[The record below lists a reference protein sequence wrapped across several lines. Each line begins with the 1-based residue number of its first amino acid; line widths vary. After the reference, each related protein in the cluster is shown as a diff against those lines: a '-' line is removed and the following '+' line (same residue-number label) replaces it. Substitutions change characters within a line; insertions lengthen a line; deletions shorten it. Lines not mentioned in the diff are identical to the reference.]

1 MQGQDLIEEKDTSTT
16 LQMDRM
22 EHLFDTI
29 TEGDSVRA
37 IFKVKNTGSYDLYIR
52 QIFPSCGC
60 SVVDFKQTAIKV
72 GEEIEVLVVFDSLHK
87 SGEIE
92 NTFQMFSNAGYHTF
106 YLKGFVIKAEQ

>member
-1 MQGQDLIEEKDTSTT
+1 MKVLKSIFLSLLLVSLFQMQGQDLIEEKDTSTT

-60 SVVDFKQTAIKV
+60 SVVDFKQRLT
-72 GEEIEVLVVFDSLHK
+72 
-87 SGEIE
+87 
-92 NTFQMFSNAGYHTF
+92 
-106 YLKGFVIKAEQ
+106 VING